1 MAATPTRWR
10 LAGDRVSVEI
20 EGIGSLSNPL
30 MGANF
35 LLVRFQPER
44 LFLGTAD
51 HLAWVA
57 WQCHTC
63 AIIEKP

>member
-1 MAATPTRWR
+1 M
-10 LAGDRVSVEI
+10 EI

>member
-1 MAATPTRWR
+1 MVATPARWR
-10 LAGDRVSVEI
+10 LPGDRVSVEI

-44 LFLGTAD
+44 LF
-51 HLAWVA
+51 
-57 WQCHTC
+57 
-63 AIIEKP
+63 